1 METRNNVND
10 GDDVGTMFK
19 LNDVVAKTM
28 ETIFDGD
35 DIGTIL
41 KLRDEQEWNHRSIPG

>member
-1 METRNNVND
+1 MIGLIVGYRSNVHVGRMFND

-19 LNDVVAKTM
+19 LNDVVAKMM

-35 DIGTIL
+35 E
-41 KLRDEQEWNHRSIPG
+41 EQC